1 MKFYST
7 NNRSHSLGF
16 GAAVEKGLAADNGLY
31 FPETIPT
38 LSSEFINNLHT
49 FSKEEIGVE
58 VMRHFTSEDISD
70 EELKRIVRETLDFDF
85 PLKEVSK
92 DVFSL
97 ELFHGP
103 TMAFKDVGAR
113 FMSRSLRALAEDRES
128 IVLVA
133 TSGDTGSA
141 VANGFYKIPG
151 IKVVLLYPSGKI
163 SHIQEM
169 QLTTL
174 GENITAIEV
183 DGVFDDCQ
191 ALVKQA
197 FLDEELNKK
206 LALTSANSINV
217 ARWLP
222 QSIYYFLAVAEARRQ
237 GFEEVVFSVPS
248 GNFGNITAGMIG
260 AKMGLPIKKFIAAT
274 NMNKI
279 VPDYL
284 TSGVYSP
291 VASVPTIS
299 NAMDVGAPS
308 NFVRLTEM
316 YGNSH
321 EGITHDLEGYYLTDE
336 QTKQV
341 MKRCYEENEYI
352 LDPHGAI
359 AYDALLKSGL
369 ANDKTCGIFLETA
382 HPAKFKDVVDDALG
396 IKFPLPEKLK
406 EIVSKKKIATK
417 MKNSYADFKD
427 FLRSNY

>member
-7 NNRSHSLGF
+7 NNRNHSLGF

-31 FPETIPT
+31 FPETIPI
-38 LSSEFINNLHT
+38 LSSDFINDLHT

-58 VMRHFTSEDISD
+58 VMRHFTSEDISI

-113 FMSRSLRALAEDRES
+113 FMSRSLQAIAKRDS
-128 IVLVA
+128 VVLVA

-163 SHIQEM
+163 SQIQEM

-174 GENITAIEV
+174 GENITALQV

-191 ALVKQA
+191 ALVKKA

-206 LALTSANSINV
+206 LVLTSANSINI

-248 GNFGNITAGMIG
+248 GNLGNVTAGMVG
-260 AKMGLPIKKFIAAT
+260 AKMGLPVKKFIAAT

-321 EGITHDLEGYYLTDE
+321 EGITHDLEGYYLNDD
-336 QTKQV
+336 QTKKV
-341 MKRCYEENEYI
+341 MKRCYEENEYV

-369 ANDKTCGIFLETA
+369 TNDKTCGIFLETA
-382 HPAKFKDVVDDALG
+382 HPAKFKDIVDDALD
-396 IKFPLPEKLK
+396 IDLPLPEKLK
-406 EIVSKKKIATK
+406 EIVNNKKTAVK
-417 MKNSYADFKD
+417 MKNSYEDFED

>member
-7 NNRSHSLGF
+7 NNRNHSLGF

-38 LSSEFINNLHT
+38 LSSDFINDLHT

-58 VMRHFTSEDISD
+58 VMRHFTSEDIST

-113 FMSRSLRALAEDRES
+113 FMSRSLRDIAERES
-128 IVLVA
+128 LVLVA

-163 SHIQEM
+163 SQIQEM

-174 GENITAIEV
+174 GENITALQV

-191 ALVKQA
+191 ALVKKA

-206 LALTSANSINV
+206 LALTSANSINI

-248 GNFGNITAGMIG
+248 GNLGNVTAGMVG
-260 AKMGLPIKKFIAAT
+260 AKMGLPVKKIIAAT

-291 VASVPTIS
+291 VASVANIS

-321 EGITHDLEGYYLTDE
+321 ESITHDLEGYYLADD

-341 MKRCYEENEYI
+341 MKRCYEENEYV

-369 ANDKTCGIFLETA
+369 TNDKTCGIFLETA
-382 HPAKFKDVVDDALG
+382 HPAKFKDIVDDALD
-396 IKFPLPEKLK
+396 IDFPLPEKLK
-406 EIVSKKKIATK
+406 EIVNNKKTAVK
-417 MKNSYADFKD
+417 MKNSYEDFED

>member
-7 NNRSHSLGF
+7 NNRNHSLGF

-38 LSSEFINNLHT
+38 LSSDFINDLHT

-58 VMRHFTSEDISD
+58 VMRHFTSEDISI

-113 FMSRSLRALAEDRES
+113 FMSRSLRAIAERES
-128 IVLVA
+128 VVLVA

-163 SHIQEM
+163 SQIQEM

-174 GENITAIEV
+174 GENITALEV

-191 ALVKQA
+191 ALVKKA

-206 LALTSANSINV
+206 LALTSANSINI

-260 AKMGLPIKKFIAAT
+260 AKMGLPVKKFIAAT

-321 EGITHDLEGYYLTDE
+321 EGITHDLEGYYLTDD
-336 QTKQV
+336 QTKKV
-341 MKRCYEENEYI
+341 MKRCYEENEYV

-369 ANDKTCGIFLETA
+369 TNDKTCGIFLETA
-382 HPAKFKDVVDDALG
+382 
-396 IKFPLPEKLK
+396 
-406 EIVSKKKIATK
+406 
-417 MKNSYADFKD
+417 
-427 FLRSNY
+427 

>member
-7 NNRSHSLGF
+7 NNRNHSLGF

-31 FPETIPT
+31 FPETIPI
-38 LSSEFINNLHT
+38 LSSDFINDLHT
-49 FSKEEIGVE
+49 FSKDEIGVE
-58 VMRHFTSEDISD
+58 VMRHFTSEDISI

-113 FMSRSLRALAEDRES
+113 FMSRSLQAIAKRDS
-128 IVLVA
+128 VVLVA

-163 SHIQEM
+163 SQIQEM

-174 GENITAIEV
+174 GENITALEV

-191 ALVKQA
+191 ALVKKA

-206 LALTSANSINV
+206 LALTSANSINI

-248 GNFGNITAGMIG
+248 GNLGNVTAGMVG
-260 AKMGLPIKKFIAAT
+260 AKMGLPVKKFIAAT

-291 VASVPTIS
+291 VASVATIS

-321 EGITHDLEGYYLTDE
+321 EGITHDLEGYYLNDD
-336 QTKQV
+336 QTKKV
-341 MKRCYEENEYI
+341 MKRCYEENEYV

-369 ANDKTCGIFLETA
+369 TNDKTCGIFLETA
-382 HPAKFKDVVDDALG
+382 HPAKFKDIVDDALD
-396 IKFPLPEKLK
+396 IDLPLPEKLK
-406 EIVSKKKIATK
+406 EIVNNKKTAVK
-417 MKNSYADFKD
+417 MKNSYEDFED

>member
-7 NNRSHSLGF
+7 NNRNHSLGF
-16 GAAVEKGLAADNGLY
+16 GAALEKGLAADNGLY

-38 LSSEFINNLHT
+38 LSSDFINDLHT

-58 VMRHFTSEDISD
+58 VMRHFTSEDISI

-113 FMSRSLRALAEDRES
+113 FMSRSLQAIAERDS
-128 IVLVA
+128 VVLVA

-163 SHIQEM
+163 SQIQEM

-174 GENITAIEV
+174 GENITALQV

-191 ALVKQA
+191 ALVKKA

-206 LALTSANSINV
+206 LALTSANSINI

-248 GNFGNITAGMIG
+248 GNLGNVTAGMVG
-260 AKMGLPIKKFIAAT
+260 AKMGLPVKKFIAAT

-279 VPDYL
+279 VSDYL

-291 VASVPTIS
+291 VASVATIS

-308 NFVRLTEM
+308 NFVRLTEI

-321 EGITHDLEGYYLTDE
+321 EGITHDLEGYYLTDD
-336 QTKQV
+336 QTKKV
-341 MKRCYEENEYI
+341 MKRCYEENEYV

-369 ANDKTCGIFLETA
+369 TNDKTCGIFLETA
-382 HPAKFKDVVDDALG
+382 HPAKFKDIVDDALD
-396 IKFPLPEKLK
+396 IDFPLPEKLK
-406 EIVSKKKIATK
+406 EIVNNKKTAVK
-417 MKNSYADFKD
+417 MKNSYEDFED

>member
-7 NNRSHSLGF
+7 NNRNHSLGF

-38 LSSEFINNLHT
+38 LSSDFINDLHT

-58 VMRHFTSEDISD
+58 VMRHFTSEDISI

-113 FMSRSLRALAEDRES
+113 FMSRSLRAIAERES
-128 IVLVA
+128 VVLVA

-163 SHIQEM
+163 SQIQEM

-174 GENITAIEV
+174 GENITALQV

-191 ALVKQA
+191 ALVKKA

-206 LALTSANSINV
+206 LALTSANSINI

-248 GNFGNITAGMIG
+248 GNLGNITAGMVG
-260 AKMGLPIKKFIAAT
+260 AKMGLPVKKFIAAT

-321 EGITHDLEGYYLTDE
+321 EGITHDLEGYYLNDD
-336 QTKQV
+336 QTKKV
-341 MKRCYEENEYI
+341 MKRCYEENEYV

-369 ANDKTCGIFLETA
+369 TNDKTCGIFLETA
-382 HPAKFKDVVDDALG
+382 HPAKFKDIVDDALD
-396 IKFPLPEKLK
+396 IDLPLPKKLK
-406 EIVSKKKIATK
+406 EIVNNKKTAVK
-417 MKNSYADFKD
+417 MKNSYEDFED

>member
-7 NNRSHSLGF
+7 NNRNHSLGF

-31 FPETIPT
+31 FPETIPI
-38 LSSEFINNLHT
+38 LSSDFINDLHT
-49 FSKEEIGVE
+49 FSKDEIGVE
-58 VMRHFTSEDISD
+58 VMRHFTSEDISI

-103 TMAFKDVGAR
+103 TVAFKDVGAR
-113 FMSRSLRALAEDRES
+113 FMSRSLQAIAKRDS
-128 IVLVA
+128 VVLVA

-163 SHIQEM
+163 SQIQEM

-174 GENITAIEV
+174 GENITALQV

-191 ALVKQA
+191 ALVKKA

-206 LALTSANSINV
+206 LALTSANSINI

-222 QSIYYFLAVAEARRQ
+222 QSIYYFLALAEARRQ

-248 GNFGNITAGMIG
+248 GNLGNVTAGMVG
-260 AKMGLPIKKFIAAT
+260 AKMGLPVKKFIAAT

-291 VASVPTIS
+291 VASVATIS

-321 EGITHDLEGYYLTDE
+321 EGITHDLEGYYLTDD

-341 MKRCYEENEYI
+341 MKRCYEENEYV

-369 ANDKTCGIFLETA
+369 TNDKTCGIFLETA
-382 HPAKFKDVVDDALG
+382 HPAKFKDIVDDALD
-396 IKFPLPEKLK
+396 IDLPLPEKLK
-406 EIVSKKKIATK
+406 EIVNNKKTSIK
-417 MKNSYADFKD
+417 MKNSYEDFED

>member
-1 MKFYST
+1 PFVS
-7 NNRSHSLGF
+7 
-16 GAAVEKGLAADNGLY
+16 D
-31 FPETIPT
+31 
-38 LSSEFINNLHT
+38 
-49 FSKEEIGVE
+49 
-58 VMRHFTSEDISD
+58 DIS
-70 EELKRIVRETLDFDF
+70 ETELTRIVRETLDFDF

-92 DVFSL
+92 DIFSL

-113 FMSRSLRALAEDRES
+113 FMSRSLRAVAQRES

-163 SHIQEM
+163 SKIQEM

-174 GENITAIEV
+174 GENITALEV

-191 ALVKQA
+191 AMVKSA
-197 FLDEELNKK
+197 FLDEELNQQ

-222 QSIYYFLAVAEARRQ
+222 QSMYYFLAVAEARRQ
-237 GFEEVVFSVPS
+237 GFKDVVFSVPS

-260 AKMGLPIKKFIAAT
+260 AKMGLPVKHFIAAT
-274 NMNKI
+274 NMNNI
-279 VPDYL
+279 VPEYL
-284 TSGVYSP
+284 KTGIYSP
-291 VASVPTIS
+291 APSVPTIS

-316 YGNSH
+316 YNKSYDH
-321 EGITHDLEGYYLTDE
+321 IREDLSGHFLTDE
-336 QTKQV
+336 QTKEV
-341 MKRCYEENEYI
+341 MRECYAEHEYT

-359 AYDALLKSGL
+359 GYDALLKSGMC
-369 ANDKTCGIFLETA
+369 NDETCGVFLETA
-382 HPAKFKDVVDDALG
+382 HPAKFKDVVDDALT
-396 IKFPLPEKLK
+396 INYPLPDRLA
-406 EIVSKKKIATK
+406 EIVNQEKVSIK
-417 MKNSYADFKD
+417 MKNSYPDFKEY
-427 FLRSNY
+427 LRSNF

>member
-7 NNRSHSLGF
+7 NNRNHSLGF

-31 FPETIPT
+31 FPETIPI
-38 LSSEFINNLHT
+38 LSSDFINDLHT
-49 FSKEEIGVE
+49 FSKDEIGVE
-58 VMRHFTSEDISD
+58 VMRHFTSEDISI

-113 FMSRSLRALAEDRES
+113 FMSRSLQAIAKRDS
-128 IVLVA
+128 VVLVA

-163 SHIQEM
+163 SQIQEM

-174 GENITAIEV
+174 GENITALQV

-191 ALVKQA
+191 ALVKKA

-206 LALTSANSINV
+206 LVLTSANSINI

-248 GNFGNITAGMIG
+248 GNLGNVTAGMVG
-260 AKMGLPIKKFIAAT
+260 AKMGLPVKKFIAAT

-291 VASVPTIS
+291 VASVATIS

-321 EGITHDLEGYYLTDE
+321 EGITHDLEGYYLNDD
-336 QTKQV
+336 QTKKV
-341 MKRCYEENEYI
+341 MKRCYEENEYV

-369 ANDKTCGIFLETA
+369 TNDKTCGIFLETA
-382 HPAKFKDVVDDALG
+382 HPAKFKDIVDDALD
-396 IKFPLPEKLK
+396 IDLPLPEKLK
-406 EIVSKKKIATK
+406 EIVNNKKTAVK
-417 MKNSYADFKD
+417 MKNSYEDFED

>member
-7 NNRSHSLGF
+7 NNRNHSLGF

-38 LSSEFINNLHT
+38 LSSDFINDLHT

-58 VMRHFTSEDISD
+58 VMRHFTSEDISI

-113 FMSRSLRALAEDRES
+113 FMSRSFRAIAERES
-128 IVLVA
+128 VVLVA

-163 SHIQEM
+163 SQIQEM

-174 GENITAIEV
+174 GENITALEV

-191 ALVKQA
+191 ALVKKA

-206 LALTSANSINV
+206 LALTSANSINI

-248 GNFGNITAGMIG
+248 GNLGNVTAGMVG
-260 AKMGLPIKKFIAAT
+260 AKMGLPVKKFIAAT

-316 YGNSH
+316 YSNSH
-321 EGITHDLEGYYLTDE
+321 EGITHDLEGYYLTDD
-336 QTKQV
+336 QTKKV
-341 MKRCYEENEYI
+341 MKTCYEENEYV

-369 ANDKTCGIFLETA
+369 TNDKTCGIFLETA
-382 HPAKFKDVVDDALG
+382 HPAKFKDIVDDALD
-396 IKFPLPEKLK
+396 IDLPLPEKLK
-406 EIVSKKKIATK
+406 EIVNNKKTAVK
-417 MKNSYADFKD
+417 MKNSYEDFED

>member
-7 NNRSHSLGF
+7 NNRNHSLGF

-38 LSSEFINNLHT
+38 LSSDFINDLHT

-58 VMRHFTSEDISD
+58 VMRHFTSEDISI

-113 FMSRSLRALAEDRES
+113 FMSRSLRAIAERES
-128 IVLVA
+128 VVLVA

-163 SHIQEM
+163 SQIQEM

-174 GENITAIEV
+174 GENITALEV

-191 ALVKQA
+191 ALVKKA

-206 LALTSANSINV
+206 LALTSANSINI

-248 GNFGNITAGMIG
+248 GNLGNITAGMVG
-260 AKMGLPIKKFIAAT
+260 AKMGLPVKKFIAAT

-291 VASVPTIS
+291 VASVATIS

-321 EGITHDLEGYYLTDE
+321 EGITHDLEGYYLTDD
-336 QTKQV
+336 QTKKV
-341 MKRCYEENEYI
+341 MKRCYEENEYV

-369 ANDKTCGIFLETA
+369 TNDKTCGIFLETA
-382 HPAKFKDVVDDALG
+382 HPAKFKDIVDDALD
-396 IKFPLPEKLK
+396 IDLPLPEKLK
-406 EIVSKKKIATK
+406 EIVNNKKTAVK
-417 MKNSYADFKD
+417 MKNSYEDFED

>member
-7 NNRSHSLGF
+7 NNRNHSLGF

-31 FPETIPT
+31 FPETIPI
-38 LSSEFINNLHT
+38 LSSDFINDLHT
-49 FSKEEIGVE
+49 FSKDEIGVE
-58 VMRHFTSEDISD
+58 VMRHFTSEDISI

-113 FMSRSLRALAEDRES
+113 FMSRSLQAIAKRDS
-128 IVLVA
+128 VVLVA

-163 SHIQEM
+163 SQIQEM

-174 GENITAIEV
+174 GENITALQV

-191 ALVKQA
+191 ALVKKA

-206 LALTSANSINV
+206 LVLTSANSINI

-248 GNFGNITAGMIG
+248 GNLGNVTAGMVG
-260 AKMGLPIKKFIAAT
+260 AKMGLPVKKFIAAT

-291 VASVPTIS
+291 VASVATIS

-321 EGITHDLEGYYLTDE
+321 EGITHDLEGYYLNDD
-336 QTKQV
+336 QTKKV
-341 MKRCYEENEYI
+341 MKRCYEENEYV

-369 ANDKTCGIFLETA
+369 TNDKTCGIFLETA
-382 HPAKFKDVVDDALG
+382 HPAKFKDIVDDALD
-396 IKFPLPEKLK
+396 IDLPLPKKLK
-406 EIVSKKKIATK
+406 EIVNNKKTAVK
-417 MKNSYADFKD
+417 MKNSYEDFED

>member
-7 NNRSHSLGF
+7 NNRNHSLGF

-31 FPETIPT
+31 FPETIPI
-38 LSSEFINNLHT
+38 LSSDFINDLHT

-58 VMRHFTSEDISD
+58 VMRHFTSEDISI

-113 FMSRSLRALAEDRES
+113 FMSRSLQAIAKRDS
-128 IVLVA
+128 VVLVA

-163 SHIQEM
+163 SQIQEM

-174 GENITAIEV
+174 GENITALQV

-191 ALVKQA
+191 ALVKKA

-206 LALTSANSINV
+206 LVLTSANSINI

-222 QSIYYFLAVAEARRQ
+222 QSIYYFLALAEARRQ

-248 GNFGNITAGMIG
+248 GNLGNVTAGMVG
-260 AKMGLPIKKFIAAT
+260 AKMGLPVKKFIAAT

-291 VASVPTIS
+291 VASVATIS

-321 EGITHDLEGYYLTDE
+321 EGITHDLEGYYLNDD
-336 QTKQV
+336 QTKKV
-341 MKRCYEENEYI
+341 MKRCYEENEYV

-369 ANDKTCGIFLETA
+369 TNDKTCGIFLETA
-382 HPAKFKDVVDDALG
+382 HPAKFKDIVDDALD
-396 IKFPLPEKLK
+396 IDLPLPEKLK
-406 EIVSKKKIATK
+406 EIVNNKKTAVK
-417 MKNSYADFKD
+417 MKNSYEDFED

>member
-7 NNRSHSLGF
+7 NNRNHSLGF

-31 FPETIPT
+31 FPETIPI
-38 LSSEFINNLHT
+38 LSSDFINDLHT
-49 FSKEEIGVE
+49 FSKDEIGVE
-58 VMRHFTSEDISD
+58 VMRHFTSEDISI

-113 FMSRSLRALAEDRES
+113 FMSRSLQAIAKRDS
-128 IVLVA
+128 VVLVA

-163 SHIQEM
+163 SQIQEM

-174 GENITAIEV
+174 GENITALQV

-191 ALVKQA
+191 ALVKKA

-206 LALTSANSINV
+206 LALTSANSINI

-222 QSIYYFLAVAEARRQ
+222 QSIYYFLALAEARRQ

-248 GNFGNITAGMIG
+248 GNLGNVTAGMVG
-260 AKMGLPIKKFIAAT
+260 AKMGLPVKKFIAAT

-291 VASVPTIS
+291 VASVATIS

-321 EGITHDLEGYYLTDE
+321 EGITHDLEGYYLNDD
-336 QTKQV
+336 QTKKV
-341 MKRCYEENEYI
+341 MKRCYEENEYV

-369 ANDKTCGIFLETA
+369 TNDKTCGIFLETA
-382 HPAKFKDVVDDALG
+382 HPAKFKDIVDDALD
-396 IKFPLPEKLK
+396 IDLPLPEKLK
-406 EIVSKKKIATK
+406 EIVNNKKTAVK
-417 MKNSYADFKD
+417 MKNSYEDFED

>member
-7 NNRSHSLGF
+7 NNRNHSLGF

-38 LSSEFINNLHT
+38 LSSDFINDLHT

-58 VMRHFTSEDISD
+58 VMRHFTSEDISI

-113 FMSRSLRALAEDRES
+113 FMSRSLRAIAERES
-128 IVLVA
+128 VVLVA

-163 SHIQEM
+163 SQIQEM

-174 GENITAIEV
+174 GENITALEV

-191 ALVKQA
+191 ALVKKA

-206 LALTSANSINV
+206 LALTSANSINI

-248 GNFGNITAGMIG
+248 GNLGNVTAGMVG
-260 AKMGLPIKKFIAAT
+260 AKMGLPVKKFIAAT

-291 VASVPTIS
+291 VASVATIS

-321 EGITHDLEGYYLTDE
+321 EGITHDLEGYYLTDD

-341 MKRCYEENEYI
+341 MKRCYEENEYV

-369 ANDKTCGIFLETA
+369 TNDKTCGIFLETA
-382 HPAKFKDVVDDALG
+382 HPAKFKDIVDDALD
-396 IKFPLPEKLK
+396 IDLPLPEKLK
-406 EIVSKKKIATK
+406 EIVNKKKTAVK
-417 MKNSYADFKD
+417 MKNSYADFED

>member
-7 NNRSHSLGF
+7 NNRNHSLGF

-31 FPETIPT
+31 FPETIPI
-38 LSSEFINNLHT
+38 LSSDFINDLHT
-49 FSKEEIGVE
+49 FSKDEIGVE
-58 VMRHFTSEDISD
+58 VMRHFTSEDISI

-113 FMSRSLRALAEDRES
+113 FMSRSLQAIAKRDS
-128 IVLVA
+128 VVLVA

-163 SHIQEM
+163 SQIQEM

-174 GENITAIEV
+174 GENITALQV

-191 ALVKQA
+191 ALVKKA

-206 LALTSANSINV
+206 LVLTSANSINI

-222 QSIYYFLAVAEARRQ
+222 QSIYYFLALAEARRQ

-248 GNFGNITAGMIG
+248 GNLGNVTAGMVG
-260 AKMGLPIKKFIAAT
+260 AKMGLPVKKFIAAT

-316 YGNSH
+316 YSNSH
-321 EGITHDLEGYYLTDE
+321 EGITHDLEGYYLTDD

-341 MKRCYEENEYI
+341 MKRCYEENEYV

-369 ANDKTCGIFLETA
+369 TNDKTCGIFLETA
-382 HPAKFKDVVDDALG
+382 HPAKFKDIVDDALD
-396 IKFPLPEKLK
+396 IDLPLPEKLK
-406 EIVSKKKIATK
+406 EIVNNKKTAVK
-417 MKNSYADFKD
+417 MKNSYEDFED

>member
-7 NNRSHSLGF
+7 NNRNHSLGF

-38 LSSEFINNLHT
+38 LSSDFINDLHT

-58 VMRHFTSEDISD
+58 VMRHFTSEDISI

-113 FMSRSLRALAEDRES
+113 FMSRSLRAIAERES
-128 IVLVA
+128 VVLVA

-163 SHIQEM
+163 SQIQEM

-174 GENITAIEV
+174 GENITALEV

-191 ALVKQA
+191 ALVKKA

-206 LALTSANSINV
+206 LALTSANSINI

-260 AKMGLPIKKFIAAT
+260 AKMGLPVKKFIAAT

-321 EGITHDLEGYYLTDE
+321 EGITHDLEGYYLTDD
-336 QTKQV
+336 QTKKV
-341 MKRCYEENEYI
+341 MKRCYEENEYV

-369 ANDKTCGIFLETA
+369 TNDKTCGIFLETA
-382 HPAKFKDVVDDALG
+382 HPAKFKDIVDDALD
-396 IKFPLPEKLK
+396 IDLPLPEKLK
-406 EIVSKKKIATK
+406 EIVNKKKTAIK
-417 MKNSYADFKD
+417 MKNSYADFED

>member
-7 NNRSHSLGF
+7 NNRNHSLGF

-31 FPETIPT
+31 FPETIPI
-38 LSSEFINNLHT
+38 LSSDFINDLHT
-49 FSKEEIGVE
+49 FSKDEIGVE
-58 VMRHFTSEDISD
+58 VMRHFTSEDISI

-113 FMSRSLRALAEDRES
+113 FMSRSLQAIAKRDS
-128 IVLVA
+128 VVLVA

-163 SHIQEM
+163 SQIQEM

-174 GENITAIEV
+174 GENITALQV

-191 ALVKQA
+191 ALVKKA

-206 LALTSANSINV
+206 LVLTSANSINI

-222 QSIYYFLAVAEARRQ
+222 QSIYYFLALAEARRQ

-248 GNFGNITAGMIG
+248 GNLGNVTAGMVG
-260 AKMGLPIKKFIAAT
+260 AKMGLPVKKFIAAT

-291 VASVPTIS
+291 VASVATIS

-321 EGITHDLEGYYLTDE
+321 EGITHDLEGYYLNDD
-336 QTKQV
+336 QTKKV
-341 MKRCYEENEYI
+341 MKRCYEENEYV

-369 ANDKTCGIFLETA
+369 TNDKTCGIFLETA
-382 HPAKFKDVVDDALG
+382 HPAKFKDIVDDALD
-396 IKFPLPEKLK
+396 IDLPLPEKLK
-406 EIVSKKKIATK
+406 EIVNNKKTSIK
-417 MKNSYADFKD
+417 MKNSYEDFED

>member
-7 NNRSHSLGF
+7 NNRNHSLGF

-31 FPETIPT
+31 FPETIPI
-38 LSSEFINNLHT
+38 LSSDFINDLHT

-58 VMRHFTSEDISD
+58 VMRHFTSEDISI

-113 FMSRSLRALAEDRES
+113 FMSRSLQAIAERDS
-128 IVLVA
+128 VVLVA

-163 SHIQEM
+163 SQIQEM

-174 GENITAIEV
+174 GENITALQV

-191 ALVKQA
+191 ALVKKA

-206 LALTSANSINV
+206 LVLTSANSINI

-222 QSIYYFLAVAEARRQ
+222 QSIYYFLALAEARRQ

-248 GNFGNITAGMIG
+248 GNLGNVTAGMVG
-260 AKMGLPIKKFIAAT
+260 AKMGLPVKKFIAAT

-291 VASVPTIS
+291 VASVATIS

-321 EGITHDLEGYYLTDE
+321 EGITHDLEGYYLNDD
-336 QTKQV
+336 QTKKV
-341 MKRCYEENEYI
+341 MKRCYEENEYV

-369 ANDKTCGIFLETA
+369 TNDKTCGIFLETA
-382 HPAKFKDVVDDALG
+382 HPAKFKDIVDDALD
-396 IKFPLPEKLK
+396 IDLPLPEKLK
-406 EIVSKKKIATK
+406 EIVNNKKTAVK
-417 MKNSYADFKD
+417 MKNSYEDFED

>member
-7 NNRSHSLGF
+7 NNRNHSLGF

-31 FPETIPT
+31 FPETIPI
-38 LSSEFINNLHT
+38 LSSDFINDLHT

-58 VMRHFTSEDISD
+58 VMRHFTSEDISI

-113 FMSRSLRALAEDRES
+113 FMSRSLQAIAKRDS
-128 IVLVA
+128 VVLVA

-163 SHIQEM
+163 SQIQEM

-174 GENITAIEV
+174 GENITALQV

-191 ALVKQA
+191 ALVKKA

-206 LALTSANSINV
+206 LALTSANSINI

-248 GNFGNITAGMIG
+248 GNLGNVTAGMVG
-260 AKMGLPIKKFIAAT
+260 AKMGLPVKKFIAAT

-321 EGITHDLEGYYLTDE
+321 EGITHDLEGYYLNDD
-336 QTKQV
+336 QTKKV
-341 MKRCYEENEYI
+341 MKRCYEENEYV

-369 ANDKTCGIFLETA
+369 TNDKTCGIFLETA
-382 HPAKFKDVVDDALG
+382 HPAKFKDIVDDALD
-396 IKFPLPEKLK
+396 IDLPLPKKLK
-406 EIVSKKKIATK
+406 EIVNNKKTAVK
-417 MKNSYADFKD
+417 MKNSYEDFED

>member
-7 NNRSHSLGF
+7 NNRNHSLGF

-31 FPETIPT
+31 FPETIPI
-38 LSSEFINNLHT
+38 LSSDFINDLHT

-58 VMRHFTSEDISD
+58 VMRHFTSEDIST

-113 FMSRSLRALAEDRES
+113 FMSRSLRAIVERES
-128 IVLVA
+128 VVLVA

-163 SHIQEM
+163 SQIQEM

-174 GENITAIEV
+174 GENITALQV

-191 ALVKQA
+191 ALVKKA

-206 LALTSANSINV
+206 LALTSANSINI

-248 GNFGNITAGMIG
+248 GNLGNVTAGMVG
-260 AKMGLPIKKFIAAT
+260 AKMGLPVKKFIAAT

-316 YGNSH
+316 YSNSH
-321 EGITHDLEGYYLTDE
+321 EGITHDLEGYYLTDD
-336 QTKQV
+336 QTKKV
-341 MKRCYEENEYI
+341 MKTCYEENEYV

-369 ANDKTCGIFLETA
+369 TNDKTCGIFLETA
-382 HPAKFKDVVDDALG
+382 HPAKFKDIVDDALD
-396 IKFPLPEKLK
+396 IDLPLPKKLK
-406 EIVSKKKIATK
+406 EIVNNKKTAVK
-417 MKNSYADFKD
+417 MKNSYEDFED

>member
-7 NNRSHSLGF
+7 NNRNHSLGF

-31 FPETIPT
+31 FPETIPI
-38 LSSEFINNLHT
+38 LSSDFINDLHT

-58 VMRHFTSEDISD
+58 VMRHFTSEDISI

-113 FMSRSLRALAEDRES
+113 FMSRSLRAIAERES
-128 IVLVA
+128 VVLVA

-163 SHIQEM
+163 SQIQEM

-174 GENITAIEV
+174 GENITALEV

-191 ALVKQA
+191 ALVKKA

-206 LALTSANSINV
+206 LALTSANSINI

-248 GNFGNITAGMIG
+248 GNLGNITAGMVG
-260 AKMGLPIKKFIAAT
+260 AKMGLPVKKFIAAT

-316 YGNSH
+316 YSNSH
-321 EGITHDLEGYYLTDE
+321 EGITHDLEGYYLTDD
-336 QTKQV
+336 QTKKV
-341 MKRCYEENEYI
+341 MKRCYEENEYV

-369 ANDKTCGIFLETA
+369 TNDKTCGIFLETA
-382 HPAKFKDVVDDALG
+382 HPAKFKDIVDDALD
-396 IKFPLPEKLK
+396 IDLPLPEKLK
-406 EIVSKKKIATK
+406 EIVNNKKTAVK
-417 MKNSYADFKD
+417 MKNSYEDFED

>member
-7 NNRSHSLGF
+7 NNRNHSLGF
-16 GAAVEKGLAADNGLY
+16 GAALEKGLAADNGLY

-38 LSSEFINNLHT
+38 LSSDFINDLHT

-58 VMRHFTSEDISD
+58 VMRHFTSEDISI

-113 FMSRSLRALAEDRES
+113 FMSRSLQAIAERDS
-128 IVLVA
+128 VVLVA

-163 SHIQEM
+163 SQIQEM

-174 GENITAIEV
+174 GENITALQV

-191 ALVKQA
+191 ALVKKA

-206 LALTSANSINV
+206 LALTSANSINI

-248 GNFGNITAGMIG
+248 GNLGNVTAGMVG
-260 AKMGLPIKKFIAAT
+260 AKMGLSVKKFIAAT

-291 VASVPTIS
+291 VASVATIS

-321 EGITHDLEGYYLTDE
+321 EGITHDLEGYYLADD

-341 MKRCYEENEYI
+341 MKRCYEENEYV

-369 ANDKTCGIFLETA
+369 TNDKTCGIFLETA
-382 HPAKFKDVVDDALG
+382 HPAKFKDIVDDALD
-396 IKFPLPEKLK
+396 IDFPLPEKLK
-406 EIVSKKKIATK
+406 EIVNNKKTAVK
-417 MKNSYADFKD
+417 MKNSYEDFED

>member
-7 NNRSHSLGF
+7 NNRNHSLGF

-38 LSSEFINNLHT
+38 LSSDFINDLHT

-58 VMRHFTSEDISD
+58 VMRHFTSEDISI

-113 FMSRSLRALAEDRES
+113 FMSRSLRAIAERES
-128 IVLVA
+128 VVLVA

-163 SHIQEM
+163 SQIQEM

-174 GENITAIEV
+174 GENITALEV

-191 ALVKQA
+191 ALVKKA

-206 LALTSANSINV
+206 LALTSANSINI

-248 GNFGNITAGMIG
+248 GNLGNVTAGMVG
-260 AKMGLPIKKFIAAT
+260 AKMGLPVKKFIAAT

-291 VASVPTIS
+291 VASVATIS

-321 EGITHDLEGYYLTDE
+321 EGITHDLEGYYLTDD
-336 QTKQV
+336 QTKKV
-341 MKRCYEENEYI
+341 MKTCYEENEYV

-369 ANDKTCGIFLETA
+369 TNDKTCGIFLETA
-382 HPAKFKDVVDDALG
+382 HPAKFKDIVDDALD
-396 IKFPLPEKLK
+396 IDLPLPEKLK
-406 EIVSKKKIATK
+406 EILNNKKTAVK
-417 MKNSYADFKD
+417 MKNSYEDFED

>member
-7 NNRSHSLGF
+7 NNRNHSLGF

-38 LSSEFINNLHT
+38 LSSDFINDLHT

-58 VMRHFTSEDISD
+58 VMRHFTSEDISI

-113 FMSRSLRALAEDRES
+113 FMSRSLRAIAERES
-128 IVLVA
+128 VVLVA

-163 SHIQEM
+163 SQIQEM

-174 GENITAIEV
+174 GENITALEV

-191 ALVKQA
+191 ALVKKA

-206 LALTSANSINV
+206 LALTSANSINI

-248 GNFGNITAGMIG
+248 GNLGNITAGMVG
-260 AKMGLPIKKFIAAT
+260 AKMGLPVKKFIAAT

-321 EGITHDLEGYYLTDE
+321 EGITHDLEGYYLTDD
-336 QTKQV
+336 QTKKV
-341 MKRCYEENEYI
+341 MKRCYEENEYV

-369 ANDKTCGIFLETA
+369 TNDKTCGIFLETA
-382 HPAKFKDVVDDALG
+382 HPAKFKDIVDDALD
-396 IKFPLPEKLK
+396 I
-406 EIVSKKKIATK
+406 
-417 MKNSYADFKD
+417 D
-427 FLRSNY
+427 

>member
-7 NNRSHSLGF
+7 NNRNHSLGF

-38 LSSEFINNLHT
+38 LSSDFINDLHT

-58 VMRHFTSEDISD
+58 VMRHFTSEDISI

-113 FMSRSLRALAEDRES
+113 FMSRSLRAIAERES
-128 IVLVA
+128 VVLVA

-163 SHIQEM
+163 SQIQEM

-174 GENITAIEV
+174 GENITALEV

-191 ALVKQA
+191 ALVKKA

-206 LALTSANSINV
+206 LALTSANSINI

-248 GNFGNITAGMIG
+248 GNLGNITAGMVG
-260 AKMGLPIKKFIAAT
+260 AKMGLPVKKFIAAT

-321 EGITHDLEGYYLTDE
+321 EGITHDLEGYYLNDD
-336 QTKQV
+336 QTKKV
-341 MKRCYEENEYI
+341 MKRCYEENEYV

-369 ANDKTCGIFLETA
+369 TNDKTCGIFLETA
-382 HPAKFKDVVDDALG
+382 HPAKFKDIVDDALD
-396 IKFPLPEKLK
+396 IDLPLPKKLK
-406 EIVSKKKIATK
+406 EIVNNKKTAVK
-417 MKNSYADFKD
+417 MKNSYEDFED

>member
-7 NNRSHSLGF
+7 NNRNHSLGF

-31 FPETIPT
+31 FPETIPI
-38 LSSEFINNLHT
+38 LSSDFINDLHT

-58 VMRHFTSEDISD
+58 VMRHFTSEDISI

-113 FMSRSLRALAEDRES
+113 FMSRSLQAIAKRDS
-128 IVLVA
+128 VVLVA

-163 SHIQEM
+163 SQIQEM

-174 GENITAIEV
+174 GENITALQV

-191 ALVKQA
+191 ALVKKA

-206 LALTSANSINV
+206 LALTSANSINI

-222 QSIYYFLAVAEARRQ
+222 QSIYYFLALAEARRQ

-248 GNFGNITAGMIG
+248 GNLGNVTAGMVG
-260 AKMGLPIKKFIAAT
+260 AKMGLPVKKFIAAT

-321 EGITHDLEGYYLTDE
+321 EGITHDLEGYYLNDD
-336 QTKQV
+336 QTKKV
-341 MKRCYEENEYI
+341 MKRCYEENEYV

-369 ANDKTCGIFLETA
+369 TNDKTCGIFLETA
-382 HPAKFKDVVDDALG
+382 HPAKFKDIVDDALD
-396 IKFPLPEKLK
+396 IDLPLPKKLK
-406 EIVSKKKIATK
+406 EIVNNKKTAVK
-417 MKNSYADFKD
+417 MKNSYEDFED

>member
-7 NNRSHSLGF
+7 NNRNHSLGF

-38 LSSEFINNLHT
+38 LSSDFINDLHT

-58 VMRHFTSEDISD
+58 VMRHFTSEDISI

-113 FMSRSLRALAEDRES
+113 FMSRSLRAIAERES
-128 IVLVA
+128 VVLVA

-163 SHIQEM
+163 SQIQEM

-174 GENITAIEV
+174 GENITALEV

-191 ALVKQA
+191 ALVKKA

-206 LALTSANSINV
+206 LALTSANSINI

-248 GNFGNITAGMIG
+248 GNLGNITAGMVG
-260 AKMGLPIKKFIAAT
+260 AKMGLPVKKFIAAT

-316 YGNSH
+316 YSNSH
-321 EGITHDLEGYYLTDE
+321 EGITHDLEGYYLTDD
-336 QTKQV
+336 QTKKV
-341 MKRCYEENEYI
+341 MKTCYEENEYV

-369 ANDKTCGIFLETA
+369 TNDKTCGIFLETA
-382 HPAKFKDVVDDALG
+382 HPAKFKDIVDDALD
-396 IKFPLPEKLK
+396 IDLPLPEKLK
-406 EIVSKKKIATK
+406 EIVNNKKTAVK
-417 MKNSYADFKD
+417 MKNSYEDFED

>member
-7 NNRSHSLGF
+7 NNRNHSLGF

-38 LSSEFINNLHT
+38 LSSDFINDLHT

-58 VMRHFTSEDISD
+58 VMRHFTSEDISI

-113 FMSRSLRALAEDRES
+113 FMSRSLRAIAERES
-128 IVLVA
+128 VVLVA

-163 SHIQEM
+163 SQIQEM

-174 GENITAIEV
+174 GENITALEV

-191 ALVKQA
+191 ALVKKA

-206 LALTSANSINV
+206 LALTSANSINI

-248 GNFGNITAGMIG
+248 GNFGNITAGMVG
-260 AKMGLPIKKFIAAT
+260 AKMGLPVKKFIAAT

-316 YGNSH
+316 YSNSH
-321 EGITHDLEGYYLTDE
+321 EGITHDLEGYYLTDD
-336 QTKQV
+336 QTKKV
-341 MKRCYEENEYI
+341 MKRCYEENEYV

-369 ANDKTCGIFLETA
+369 TNDKTCGIFLETA
-382 HPAKFKDVVDDALG
+382 HPAKFKDIVDDALD
-396 IKFPLPEKLK
+396 IDLPLPEKLK
-406 EIVSKKKIATK
+406 EIVNKKKTAVK
-417 MKNSYADFKD
+417 MKNSYADFED

>member
-7 NNRSHSLGF
+7 NNRNHSLGF

-38 LSSEFINNLHT
+38 LSSDFINDLHT

-58 VMRHFTSEDISD
+58 VMRHFTSEDISI

-113 FMSRSLRALAEDRES
+113 FMSRSLQAIAKRDS
-128 IVLVA
+128 VVLVA

-163 SHIQEM
+163 SQIQEM

-174 GENITAIEV
+174 GENITALQV

-191 ALVKQA
+191 ALVKKA

-206 LALTSANSINV
+206 LALTSANSINI

-222 QSIYYFLAVAEARRQ
+222 QSIYYFLALAEARRQ

-248 GNFGNITAGMIG
+248 GNLGNVTAGMVG
-260 AKMGLPIKKFIAAT
+260 AKMGLPVKKFIAAT

-291 VASVPTIS
+291 VASVATIS

-321 EGITHDLEGYYLTDE
+321 EGITHDLEGYYLNDD
-336 QTKQV
+336 QTKKV
-341 MKRCYEENEYI
+341 MKRCYEENEYV

-369 ANDKTCGIFLETA
+369 TNDKTCGIFLETA
-382 HPAKFKDVVDDALG
+382 HPAKFKDIVDDALD
-396 IKFPLPEKLK
+396 IDLPLPEKLK
-406 EIVSKKKIATK
+406 EIVNNKKTAVK
-417 MKNSYADFKD
+417 MKNSYEDFED

>member
-7 NNRSHSLGF
+7 NNRNHSLGF

-38 LSSEFINNLHT
+38 LSSDFINDLHT

-58 VMRHFTSEDISD
+58 VMRHFTSEDISI

-113 FMSRSLRALAEDRES
+113 FMSRSLRAIAERES
-128 IVLVA
+128 VVLVA

-163 SHIQEM
+163 SQIQEM

-174 GENITAIEV
+174 GENITALEV

-191 ALVKQA
+191 ALVKKA

-206 LALTSANSINV
+206 LALTSANSINI

-248 GNFGNITAGMIG
+248 GNLGNITAGMVG
-260 AKMGLPIKKFIAAT
+260 AKMGLPVKKFIAAT

-321 EGITHDLEGYYLTDE
+321 EGITHDLEGYYLNDD
-336 QTKQV
+336 QTKKV
-341 MKRCYEENEYI
+341 MKRCYEENEYV

-369 ANDKTCGIFLETA
+369 TNDKTCGIFLETA
-382 HPAKFKDVVDDALG
+382 HPAKFKDIVDDALD
-396 IKFPLPEKLK
+396 IDLPLPEKLK
-406 EIVSKKKIATK
+406 EIVNNKKTAVK
-417 MKNSYADFKD
+417 MKNSYEDFED

>member
-7 NNRSHSLGF
+7 NNRNHSLGF

-38 LSSEFINNLHT
+38 LSSDFINDLHT

-58 VMRHFTSEDISD
+58 VMRHFTSEDISI

-113 FMSRSLRALAEDRES
+113 FMSRSLRAIAERES
-128 IVLVA
+128 VVLVA

-163 SHIQEM
+163 SQIQEM

-174 GENITAIEV
+174 GENITALEV

-191 ALVKQA
+191 ALVKKA

-206 LALTSANSINV
+206 LALTSANSINI

-248 GNFGNITAGMIG
+248 GNLGNITAGMVG
-260 AKMGLPIKKFIAAT
+260 AKMGLPVKKFIAAT

-321 EGITHDLEGYYLTDE
+321 EGITHDLEGYYLTDD
-336 QTKQV
+336 QTKKV
-341 MKRCYEENEYI
+341 MKRCYEENEYV

-369 ANDKTCGIFLETA
+369 TNDKTCGIFLETA
-382 HPAKFKDVVDDALG
+382 HPAKFKDIVDDALD
-396 IKFPLPEKLK
+396 IDLPLPEKLK
-406 EIVSKKKIATK
+406 EIVNKKKTAVK
-417 MKNSYADFKD
+417 MKNSYEDFED

>member
-7 NNRSHSLGF
+7 NNRNHSLGF

-38 LSSEFINNLHT
+38 LSSDFINDLHT

-58 VMRHFTSEDISD
+58 VMRHFTSEDISI

-113 FMSRSLRALAEDRES
+113 FMSRSLRAIAERES
-128 IVLVA
+128 VVLVA

-163 SHIQEM
+163 SQIQEM

-174 GENITAIEV
+174 GENITALQV

-191 ALVKQA
+191 ALVKKA

-206 LALTSANSINV
+206 LALTSANSINI

-222 QSIYYFLAVAEARRQ
+222 QSIYYFLALAEARRQ

-248 GNFGNITAGMIG
+248 GNLGNVTAGMVG
-260 AKMGLPIKKFIAAT
+260 AKMGLPVKKFIAAT

-321 EGITHDLEGYYLTDE
+321 EGITHDLEGYYLNDD
-336 QTKQV
+336 QTKKV
-341 MKRCYEENEYI
+341 MKRCYEENEYV

-369 ANDKTCGIFLETA
+369 TNDKTCGIFLETA
-382 HPAKFKDVVDDALG
+382 HPAKFKDIVDDALD
-396 IKFPLPEKLK
+396 IDLPLPEKLK
-406 EIVSKKKIATK
+406 EIVNNKKTAVK
-417 MKNSYADFKD
+417 MKNSYEDFED

>member
-7 NNRSHSLGF
+7 NNRNHSLGF

-31 FPETIPT
+31 FPETIPI
-38 LSSEFINNLHT
+38 LSSDFINDLHT

-58 VMRHFTSEDISD
+58 VMRHFTSEDISI

-113 FMSRSLRALAEDRES
+113 FMSRSLRAIAERES
-128 IVLVA
+128 VVLVA

-163 SHIQEM
+163 SQIQEM

-174 GENITAIEV
+174 GENITALEV

-191 ALVKQA
+191 ALVKKA

-206 LALTSANSINV
+206 LALTSANSINI

-248 GNFGNITAGMIG
+248 GNLGNVTAGMVG
-260 AKMGLPIKKFIAAT
+260 AKMGLPVKKFIAAT

-291 VASVPTIS
+291 VASVATIS

-321 EGITHDLEGYYLTDE
+321 EGITHDLEGYYLTDD
-336 QTKQV
+336 QTKKV
-341 MKRCYEENEYI
+341 MKRCYEENEYV

-369 ANDKTCGIFLETA
+369 TNDKTCGIFLETA
-382 HPAKFKDVVDDALG
+382 HPAKFKDIVDDALD
-396 IKFPLPEKLK
+396 IDLPLPEKLK
-406 EIVSKKKIATK
+406 EIVNNKKTAVK
-417 MKNSYADFKD
+417 MKNSYEDFED